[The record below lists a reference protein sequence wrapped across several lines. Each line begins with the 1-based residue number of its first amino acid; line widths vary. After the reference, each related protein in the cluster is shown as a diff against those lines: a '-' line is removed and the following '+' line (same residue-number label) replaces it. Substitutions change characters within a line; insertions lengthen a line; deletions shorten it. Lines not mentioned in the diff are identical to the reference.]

1 MIRTA
6 LLSIARA
13 DDAALASLRGA
24 LGPGFL
30 EVAHH
35 VLPEAQ
41 AIVRAR
47 LRLLCDEI
55 GTDLILTI
63 GGIGVALRDRV
74 PEATQEAIDRPLP
87 GLAEAMRAASPPA
100 GYLTRG
106 LVGIRRHTLIANL
119 PDDPALIAA
128 MLSPLTAA
136 LPAAVAALTASG

>member
-13 DDAALASLRGA
+13 DAAALASLRGA
-24 LGPGFL
+24 LGPEYL

-63 GGIGVALRDRV
+63 GAIGVPLRDRV
-74 PEATQEAIDRPLP
+74 PEATLEAIDRPLP
-87 GLAEAMRAASPPA
+87 GLAEAMRAAAPPP
-100 GYLTRG
+100 GRLTRG
-106 LVGIRRHTLIANL
+106 VVGIRRATLIANL

-128 MLSPLTAA
+128 MLPALTAA
-136 LPAAVAALTASG
+136 LPAAVAALAAGG